1 MRARKKI
8 KIDLKRI
15 GRPLA
20 SVSRRLDR
28 VIKTKKNTR
37 AAKTIK
43 AELARIR
50 KRLSDFCEND
60 RWYVDI

>member
-28 VIKTKKNTR
+28 VIKTKKDTR

-50 KRLSDFCEND
+50 KRLSDFCENE

>member
-37 AAKTIK
+37 AAKTMK